1 MNFAER
7 FEDLRIW
14 QEARDQVRAIYRAFQ
29 RGSAG
34 HTDFGFGISFSAQQ
48 YRS

>member
-14 QEARDQVRAIYRAFQ
+14 QEARGQVRAIYRAFQ
-29 RGSAG
+29 RGSAA
-34 HTDFGFGISFSAQQ
+34 TPTSGFGISFSEQQ